1 MMSKRKQQ
9 ISVFLER
16 ADWGNAARSP
26 VAGDASARR
35 YERLSQ
41 GGARA
46 VLMDA
51 PIGSDFPA
59 EPEGASADTRAALG
73 YGAQARLAGADP
85 AAFICVAE
93 ALSSRGFSAPKI
105 LAYDADAGLIL
116 LEDLGADLFA
126 PIVAKTPAQERP
138 LYMAAVDT
146 LAAIY
151 RSSFANVLRVD
162 NLSWRLRDYDDTAL
176 MAEMTLMSDWYA
188 PDTGV
193 TLSDKALAEWQGI
206 WANTLPRIN
215 VHAPGLALRDFH
227 AENIFWLPER
237 NGNARVGLIDFQD
250 ALLTHPAYDLASLI
264 EDIRRDVDPALT
276 EDLKARFCEQSGI
289 AYDDDF
295 KAAYAVLAAQRATK
309 LLGFPVRAD
318 KSFGKPQYRQLLPR
332 VKRHLNH
339 NLNHNALG
347 AVRDWY
353 GRYVPEVL
361 T

>member
-1 MMSKRKQQ
+1 MSEREQE
-9 ISVFLER
+9 ITAFLER
-16 ADWGNAARSP
+16 AAWGDATRSP
-26 VAGDASARR
+26 VPGDASARR
-35 YERLSQ
+35 YERLSLD
-41 GGARA
+41 GARA

-51 PIGSDFPA
+51 PMESDLPA
-59 EPEGASADTRAALG
+59 EPEGATPAQRSALG

-85 AAFICVAE
+85 AAFICIAD

-126 PIVAKTPAQERP
+126 PIVAKTPTQERP
-138 LYMAAVDT
+138 LYMAAVDA

-151 RSSFANVLRVD
+151 RSSFADVLRVD
-162 NLSWRLRDYDDTAL
+162 ELSWRLRDYDDTAL

-193 TLSDKALAEWQGI
+193 NLSDKALAEWQDI
-206 WANTLPRIN
+206 WADTLPLIN
-215 VHAPGLALRDFH
+215 AHAAGLALRDFH

-237 NGNARVGLIDFQD
+237 AGTARVGLIDFQD

-264 EDIRRDVDPALT
+264 EDIRRDVDPSLT
-276 EDLKARFCEQSGI
+276 EDLKARFCQQSGI
-289 AYDDDF
+289 AYDDNF

-318 KSFGKPQYRQLLPR
+318 KAFGKPQYRRLLPR

-339 NLNHNALG
+339 NLNHSALG